1 MQQPT
6 WQINSQQQ
14 TWQVVWYPAAAEPTG
29 KAHGAA
35 GICLTPE
42 QQVIVVS
49 QNGLDWDIPAGR
61 SEIGES
67 WESTLRREVAE
78 EACTKV
84 QSAQLLGFC
93 QSQCLTGIEQGLV
106 LVRSFWLAQVQI
118 QPWQPQFEIRQRRII
133 ALAEIWDYLPPRF
146 VPVYRHVLQ
155 VAQLLRR

>member
-6 WQINSQQQ
+6 WHINTHQQ
-14 TWQVVWYPAAAEPTG
+14 TWQVVWYSTAAEPTV
-29 KAHGAA
+29 KAHGSA

-49 QNGLDWDIPAGR
+49 QNGLDWDVPAGR

-67 WESTLRREVAE
+67 WEATLRREVAE
-78 EACTKV
+78 EACAKV
-84 QSAQLLGFC
+84 QSAKLLGFC
-93 QSQCLTGIEQGLV
+93 QSQCLTGVEQGLV

-118 QPWQPQFEIRQRRII
+118 QPWQPQFEIRQRRMIT
-133 ALAEIWDYLPPRF
+133 LAEIWNYLPSAF

-155 VAQLLRR
+155 VVQLLR